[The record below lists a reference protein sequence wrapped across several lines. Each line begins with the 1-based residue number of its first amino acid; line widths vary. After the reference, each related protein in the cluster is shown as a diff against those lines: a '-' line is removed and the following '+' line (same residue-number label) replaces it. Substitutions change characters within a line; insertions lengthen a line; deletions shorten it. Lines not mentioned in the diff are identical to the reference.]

1 MYPPPR
7 VNRLHKAALTLLAA
21 ATAAVFVCAPAGAA
35 APAPPPPIEITAIG
49 PYFSGYDSFE
59 GDNHSMY
66 VNTNVNFDT
75 VDWYVNDSFV
85 RTSDGPSTTSVFS
98 HDYPALGSTTGTAVV
113 VKAVATDADD
123 NTYTDQATIN
133 VWTKSETVNIVSQTS
148 NQNLIGAAATDVSV
162 QTDVGFYRVDW
173 SINGG
178 YPISDYGPGLTSQIT
193 YDFST
198 VSSGSTVTFTA
209 TPYGVNANGEAVAG
223 SAATIYIRAFDP
235 ISSVTVNSPDNVV
248 VGEQFTLSANVD
260 GPFHTIRWF
269 IGQSDTP
276 VREVVSNSV
285 DDRFAS
291 RDYTFTSG
299 RGSNTVSGKEHTVR
313 AVAYAVDPATL
324 PADHLSPPPNDELT
338 TLGDIKETTPSTPP
352 VVNFVSDEKS
362 IFVHQG
368 KNKRA
373 IAGDSYI
380 SSVDIDPETHVVTV
394 DWTHG
399 LTYYNDVEGYHAHFY
414 AWLKVFEVDE
424 NGNEQEVAAFRSGD
438 KENGVSF
445 GDLILDLDLTFE
457 DYVSEQFY
465 KPMKSGN
472 QDFALAP
479 GAKYRFKAHQTLEDR
494 EGEMEWTDLENGS
507 DTFTSQTWR
516 FDPNDEF
523 EEEGL
528 EWVVGGNYV
537 WEN

>member
-1 MYPPPR
+1 MT
-7 VNRLHKAALTLLAA
+7 VS
-21 ATAAVFVCAPAGAA
+21 ATD
-35 APAPPPPIEITAIG
+35 I
-49 PYFSGYDSFE
+49 FE
-59 GDNHSMY
+59 GDSHTTTASLL
-66 VNTNVNFDT
+66 TNLNGDSLVDR
-75 VDWYVNDSFV
+75 VDWTVEADGDDDPEHEWPDDDPGVS
-85 RTSDGPSTTSVFS
+85 SDFDFTY
-98 HDYPALGSTTGTAVV
+98 DNLGSTTGAAVV
-113 VKAVATDADD
+113 VKAVAFDADGD
-123 NTYTDQATIN
+123 SDTAETTIN
-133 VWTKSETVNIVSQTS
+133 VWTKSETVAIISQTS
-148 NQNLIGAAATDVSV
+148 DNTYIGVTTDDVSV

-178 YPISDYGPGLTSQIT
+178 SPISDNGPGLTSQIT

-198 VSSGSTVTFTA
+198 VPSGNTVTFTA

-223 SAATIYIRAFDP
+223 SAATINIRVFDP
-235 ISSVTVNSPDNVV
+235 ISSVTMDCPDNVV

-276 VREVVSNSV
+276 VGEVVSNSF

-313 AVAYAVDPATL
+313 AVAYAVDPDTL

-352 VVNFVSDEKS
+352 VVNFVTDEKS

-380 SSVDIDPETHVVTV
+380 SSVHIDPETHVVTV

-424 NGNEQEVAAFRSGD
+424 NGDEQEVAAFRSGD
-438 KENGVSF
+438 KENGVGF

-457 DYVSEQFY
+457 DYVSEHFY

-472 QDFALAP
+472 QDFALTP
-479 GAKYRFKAHQTLEDR
+479 GAKYRFRARQTLEDR